1 MRLSR
6 IAELLCILP
15 FTLAQLPCSE
25 SEALPWGDDACATY
39 CEGQTDESVSDCL
52 TKCYAEASQGQ
63 CDSVGCPGD
72 EEEPPLIRKLKAR
85 QSFTCTGN
93 QACFKYKDGQL
104 LCIDTSNGASRENLQ
119 NNSIFLFCSIEKRN
133 SSLTC
138 FSLGDFSDAD
148 GGTGNIETGEY
159 TYPDGSM
166 TTVTG
171 TPGATGIASAS
182 DSAEGTGGFAAQTS
196 SAEEFDSS
204 TPISTH
210 SSTAPRSS
218 STPVAATT
226 STSAPIT
233 AGAGNS
239 ATTTSVTVATT
250 TSKAGAET
258 GSRGRAAGAVGAL
271 GLVVGF
277 IL

>member
-1 MRLSR
+1 M
-6 IAELLCILP
+6 
-15 FTLAQLPCSE
+15 
-25 SEALPWGDDACATY
+25 D
-39 CEGQTDESVSDCL
+39 
-52 TKCYAEASQGQ
+52 
-63 CDSVGCPGD
+63 
-72 EEEPPLIRKLKAR
+72 
-85 QSFTCTGN
+85 
-93 QACFKYKDGQL
+93 
-104 LCIDTSNGASRENLQ
+104 
-119 NNSIFLFCSIEKRN
+119 KRD

-196 SAEEFDSS
+196 SAEEFGSS

-218 STPVAATT
+218 STPVATT
-226 STSAPIT
+226 STSASIT
-233 AGAGNS
+233 AGTGNS
-239 ATTTSVTVATT
+239 ATTTSATIATT